1 MEMANK
7 TSKNKNQ
14 IKPVRKSNRPSTLQ
28 IAIVIISAI
37 IVLSMVLSLFQI

>member
-1 MEMANK
+1 MANK

-14 IKPVRKSNRPSTLQ
+14 NKPVIKGNRPSTLQ

-37 IVLSMVLSLFQI
+37 IVLSMVLSLIKI